1 MDLTPDPT
9 LPVSKVGRYEL
20 LRRIAVGG
28 MAEVFL
34 ARRVGIEGFSH
45 LCVVKTILPRFAD
58 DPEFV
63 QMFVDEARITVE
75 LQHPNV
81 VRVFD
86 LDRDGD
92 FLYLAMEYVDGMDVL
107 TMLVECE
114 ERGIAVPFAT
124 IVYVIYETLK
134 GLHYA
139 HSAKDRDGQPL
150 GLVHRDISPGN
161 ILLGR
166 NGTVKLSDFGLARA
180 SISRRPE
187 EPGNIVGTQRYV
199 APEILLGGANSH
211 ASDLFSVGVCFYEL
225 VANNPLF
232 PPAENAI
239 QQQLYLRDWSPEKM
253 LEGHQALPDGV
264 ADILLKAL
272 AKEPDGRFSSALEF
286 QSMVADL
293 ASYSRVGLDDKALI
307 HFLRDLSRVRSD
319 RPFIAQP
326 LASRFRDESGR
337 AKGASVVSTVGS
349 WLASGVVP
357 HTQAPVPGHAS
368 SESPVVSEAGLP
380 GEDPI
385 SDPGAAGSPGA
396 APAPPEA
403 ARPWLADLLS
413 DSTHMPL
420 DGQEG
425 AQSPLRLLPDTS
437 VELFTSRGRHGPFSG
452 GMLMAM
458 AVHARPSGVELV
470 SVNGDPW
477 EPLLRHSIQAGPEFE
492 KRVHTVA
499 TLALPQLL
507 LAVNHQSDAFE
518 LMLWSD
524 AGATFLAVVDG
535 RVVDV
540 NMDPP
545 ARMEDEV
552 VLETMAQSLRW
563 PAAQALV
570 IRAPWRLAD
579 SGAPRLENVLLSAMD
594 IALPPQLLRRIDEL
608 RGPFAFRRKPTAMD
622 PTEHLSRNQARLYNR
637 FGRGPMEVSALSQDH
652 ELRAALRLVAQ
663 GLAEAFA
670 SDDTNLGSIG

>member
-1 MDLTPDPT
+1 
-9 LPVSKVGRYEL
+9 
-20 LRRIAVGG
+20 
-28 MAEVFL
+28 
-34 ARRVGIEGFSH
+34 
-45 LCVVKTILPRFAD
+45 
-58 DPEFV
+58 
-63 QMFVDEARITVE
+63 
-75 LQHPNV
+75 
-81 VRVFD
+81 
-86 LDRDGD
+86 
-92 FLYLAMEYVDGMDVL
+92 
-107 TMLVECE
+107 
-114 ERGIAVPFAT
+114 
-124 IVYVIYETLK
+124 
-134 GLHYA
+134 
-139 HSAKDRDGQPL
+139 
-150 GLVHRDISPGN
+150 
-161 ILLGR
+161 
-166 NGTVKLSDFGLARA
+166 
-180 SISRRPE
+180 
-187 EPGNIVGTQRYV
+187 V

-225 VANNPLF
+225 VANTPLF

-239 QQQLYLRDWSPEKM
+239 QQQLYLRDWSPEKL
-253 LEGHQALPDGV
+253 LEGQRTFPDGV
-264 ADILLKAL
+264 SDILLKVL
-272 AKEPDGRFSSALEF
+272 AKDPDARCASALEF

-293 ASYSRVGLDDKALI
+293 ASYSRVGLDDKAMV
-307 HFLRDLSRVRSD
+307 HFLRDLTRARSD
-319 RPFIAQP
+319 SP
-326 LASRFRDESGR
+326 LVAKPVTSRFRDESGR
-337 AKGASVVSTVGS
+337 AMGASVVSTVGS

-357 HTQAPVPGHAS
+357 HTQAPVPGRAT
-368 SESPVVSEAGLP
+368 SESPVVSDPGLP
-380 GEDPI
+380 GDQPV
-385 SDPGAAGSPGA
+385 SDPTTAGTPAAEP
-396 APAPPEA
+396 PPPEK

-492 KRVHTVA
+492 KRIHSVA

-507 LAVNHQSDAFE
+507 LGVNRQSEALE
-518 LMLWSD
+518 VMLWSD
-524 AGATFLAVVDG
+524 AGAAFFAVVDG

-540 NMDPP
+540 GMDPP

-552 VLETMAQSLRW
+552 VLEIMAQSLRW
-563 PAAQALV
+563 PAAQALI

-579 SGAPRLENVLLSAMD
+579 SSAPRLENLLLSAVD
-594 IALPPQLLRRIDEL
+594 IALPPQLLRRINGL

-622 PTEHLSRNQARLYNR
+622 PTGHLSRNQARLYNR
-637 FGRGPMEVSALSQDH
+637 FGRGPMEVSALTRDH

-670 SDDTNLGSIG
+670 SDGTNVSSSG